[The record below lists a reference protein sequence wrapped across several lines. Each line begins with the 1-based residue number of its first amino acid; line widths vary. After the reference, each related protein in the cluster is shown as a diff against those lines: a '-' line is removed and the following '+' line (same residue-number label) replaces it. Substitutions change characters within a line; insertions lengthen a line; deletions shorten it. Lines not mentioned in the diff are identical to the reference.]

1 MKEVARGKRDK
12 NALTHPKPRAPYTF
26 EMAEQKKG
34 RKEIDATTKKQQQQ
48 QQQLHTAL
56 LEYMRA
62 MYMAC
67 TAYAFN
73 CTHLSIAEQLTDP
86 IHSNVRSAFIA

>member
-34 RKEIDATTKKQQQQ
+34 RKEIDATTKKNSSNSNYTQRY
-48 QQQLHTAL
+48 LNTCVL
-56 LEYMRA
+56 
-62 MYMAC
+62 C
-67 TAYAFN
+67 TWHVLRM
-73 CTHLSIAEQLTDP
+73 HLIAHIYRLQ
-86 IHSNVRSAFIA
+86 SN